1 MAAERGIR
9 AVYGEGG
16 GGVRITRTD
25 RGLVTSRGDTVTLH
39 HHINDASA
47 CYSVN
52 SVVQPAAT
60 SINQVSINVAAAI
73 CRTSSSFLKG
83 AALY

>member
-9 AVYGEGG
+9 AVYGE

-47 CYSVN
+47 SCYSVN